1 LLQSARIRL
10 FDFTETGSRAKTGV
24 MPSFELLAAFAVA
37 TLIFA
42 FMPGPAMLYTAAQ
55 TVARGRKGGFMAA
68 FGIHC
73 GGYAHVLGAMLGLSA
88 LFQHVPTL
96 YTAVKF
102 VGAIYLVWLG
112 IAMIRAKAESEATPK
127 VAARSPYRAFVDSVV
142 VEILNPKAALFF
154 LAFLPQ
160 FVDATAAAPIWL
172 QFLVLGTL
180 VNVTFSLADIL
191 TVLLASAALKRL
203 RQSSAAQYVL
213 RWIGGSVLVGLGA
226 HMAASR
232 T

>member
-1 LLQSARIRL
+1 
-10 FDFTETGSRAKTGV
+10 
-24 MPSFELLAAFAVA
+24 MPSFELILAFAVA

-42 FMPGPAMLYTAAQ
+42 LMPGPAMLYTAAQ

-73 GGYAHVLGAMLGLSA
+73 GGYAHVLGATLGLSA
-88 LFQHVPTL
+88 LFQHVPEL
-96 YTAVKF
+96 YMAVKIA
-102 VGAIYLVWLG
+102 GALYLVWLG
-112 IAMIRAKAESEATPK
+112 IAMIRAKVDAEPMPK
-127 VAARSPYRAFVDSVV
+127 IAARGAGRAFVDSIV
-142 VEILNPKAALFF
+142 VEVLNPKAALFF
-154 LAFLPQ
+154 VAFLLQ
-160 FVDATAAAPIWL
+160 FVDASAGAPVWL

-180 VNVTFSLADIL
+180 VNATFSMTDIAA
-191 TVLLASAALKRL
+191 VLLASAALKRL
-203 RQSSAAQYVL
+203 RRSTAAQRVL

>member
-1 LLQSARIRL
+1 
-10 FDFTETGSRAKTGV
+10 
-24 MPSFELLAAFAVA
+24 MPSSELLIAFAVA

-96 YTAVKF
+96 YMAVKIA
-102 VGAIYLVWLG
+102 GAIYLVWLG
-112 IAMIRAKAESEATPK
+112 IAMIRAKTDAEAMPK
-127 VAARSPYRAFVDSVV
+127 IAVRSPYRAFADSVV

-160 FVDATAAAPIWL
+160 FVDVDAGAPLWL

-191 TVLLASAALKRL
+191 TVLLASAALARL
-203 RQSSAAQYVL
+203 RRSDAVQRIL

>member
-1 LLQSARIRL
+1 
-10 FDFTETGSRAKTGV
+10 
-24 MPSFELLAAFAVA
+24 MPSSELLIAFAVA

-55 TVARGRKGGFMAA
+55 TVARGRRGGFMAA

-102 VGAIYLVWLG
+102 AGAVYLVWLG
-112 IAMIRAKAESEATPK
+112 IAMIRPKADTGAMPEIA
-127 VAARSPYRAFVDSVV
+127 VRRPYRAFVDSVV
-142 VEILNPKAALFF
+142 VEVLNPKAALFF

-160 FVDATAAAPIWL
+160 FVDAAAAAPIWL

-180 VNVTFSLADIL
+180 VNVTFSAADIL

-203 RQSSAAQYVL
+203 RRSSAAQSIL

>member
-1 LLQSARIRL
+1 
-10 FDFTETGSRAKTGV
+10 
-24 MPSFELLAAFAVA
+24 MPSLDLLFAFAVA

-55 TVARGRKGGFMAA
+55 TVARGRSGGFMAA

-73 GGYAHVLGAMLGLSA
+73 GGYAHVLGATFGLSA
-88 LFQHVPTL
+88 LFRHVPEL
-96 YTAVKF
+96 YTAVKIA
-102 VGAIYLVWLG
+102 GALYLVWLG
-112 IAMIRAKAESEATPK
+112 VTMIRTRLDTGSVPEIQ
-127 VAARSPYRAFVDSVV
+127 ARSAGRAFADSVV

-160 FVDATAAAPIWL
+160 FVDVGASLPLWL
-172 QFLVLGTL
+172 QFLVLGTA
-180 VNVTFSLADIL
+180 VNVAFSSADVL
-191 TVLLASAALKRL
+191 TVLLASAALARL
-203 RQSSAAQYVL
+203 RRSGAAERVM
-213 RWIGGSVLVGLGA
+213 RWIGGSTLIGLGA

>member
-1 LLQSARIRL
+1 
-10 FDFTETGSRAKTGV
+10 
-24 MPSFELLAAFAVA
+24 MPSSELLIAFAVA

-88 LFQHVPTL
+88 LFQHIPTL

-102 VGAIYLVWLG
+102 AGAIYLVWLG
-112 IAMIRAKAESEATPK
+112 IAMIRANSDPEAMPK
-127 VAARSPYRAFVDSVV
+127 IAVRSPYRAFADSVV
-142 VEILNPKAALFF
+142 VEVLNPKAALFF

-160 FVDATAAAPIWL
+160 FVEVDAGAPLWL

-191 TVLLASAALKRL
+191 TVLLASAALARL
-203 RQSSAAQYVL
+203 RRSHAAQHVL
-213 RWIGGSVLVGLGA
+213 RWTGGSVLVGLGA